1 MVIHN
6 FLEGLQSAD
15 KWKTQHGITSEI

>member
-1 MVIHN
+1 MVINN
-6 FLEGLQSAD
+6 FLEGLKSAD